1 MSDSVWPHGLQ
12 PTRLLH
18 PWDCPGNSTGVG
30 CHCLLRLSELW
41 EIKFLW
47 FKLTSLWHFIV
58 AVWAKGYNPLLYCPG
73 TLLPESRTEA
83 GVSVTL
89 PYTTEQMWLLE
100 CSGCY
105 LLKNAELGISKR
117 LLAPRRAARWS
128 DSAYCAKLS
137 HFQKR
142 LHHEEQLQR
151 NSPAKAAGGHCLVAV
166 AGLVTDSKKGTAY
179 VTHTSRDFK
188 HSKELIFRKLGFMHQ
203 QFGEMSQK
211 NWVLILVL
219 PHMYPESGEASGN
232 YCSTQLTPEQMSMKI
247 YLKS

>member
-1 MSDSVWPHGLQ
+1 M
-12 PTRLLH
+12 
-18 PWDCPGNSTGVG
+18 
-30 CHCLLRLSELW
+30 
-41 EIKFLW
+41 
-47 FKLTSLWHFIV
+47 
-58 AVWAKGYNPLLYCPG
+58 
-73 TLLPESRTEA
+73 
-83 GVSVTL
+83 
-89 PYTTEQMWLLE
+89 
-100 CSGCY
+100 
-105 LLKNAELGISKR
+105 
-117 LLAPRRAARWS
+117 
-128 DSAYCAKLS
+128 
-137 HFQKR
+137 
-142 LHHEEQLQR
+142 
-151 NSPAKAAGGHCLVAV
+151 AV